1 MSTTAATISPDL
13 AGAVL
18 DIDLDAIAANFRLLR
33 ETVYPAVCAG
43 VVKADAYGCG
53 IEQVAPALWD
63 AGCRI
68 FFVAHIS
75 EGITLRAALPA
86 AEIYI
91 LSGLFPGTESTFED
105 HGLWPVLN
113 DIGQIDAW
121 SAHAKT
127 HGARTAIIHIDTG
140 MNRLGLP
147 PEEFKL
153 LLAAPDRM
161 SGIEVACFAS
171 HLASADQPDSPQ
183 NQQQL
188 DRFKNAMACLPGE
201 KASLAN
207 SSGIFLNSEYH
218 FDLARPGVAL
228 YGSNPTLH
236 RSNPMHEVVKLTAK
250 IIQLRQVEAPEAVGY
265 GATYQISGRRT
276 IATVPVGYADGYL
289 RSIGNQ
295 GYAIVA
301 DTKVPVV
308 GRVSMDLITL
318 DVTEVPINQIGVGTS
333 VTMIGG
339 GVDIDELGASGGSM
353 SYELLTSLGARYAR
367 RYHYSVKDSE

>member
-13 AGAVL
+13 AGAIL
-18 DIDLDAIAANFRLLR
+18 DIDLDAIAANYRLLR
-33 ETVYPAVCAG
+33 DAVHPAVCAG

-53 IEQVAPALWD
+53 IERVASALWD
-63 AGCRI
+63 ADCKV
-68 FFVAHIS
+68 FFVAQIS
-75 EGITLRAALPA
+75 EGITLRSVLPT

-91 LSGLFPGTESTFED
+91 LSGLFPGTESTFEHYD
-105 HGLWPVLN
+105 LWPVLN

-121 SAHAKT
+121 SAHAKS
-127 HGARTAIIHIDTG
+127 HGQRTAIIHIDTG

-147 PEEFKL
+147 PEEFEL
-153 LLAAPDRM
+153 LLTGPDRLR
-161 SGIEVACFAS
+161 GINVAYFAS
-171 HLASADQPDSPQ
+171 HLASADQHDSPQ

-188 DRFKNAMACLPGE
+188 NRFQDVMARLPGE

-207 SSGIFLNSEYH
+207 SSGIFLDNAYH

-236 RSNPMHEVVKLTAK
+236 RANPMHEVVKLTAK

-265 GATYQISGRRT
+265 GATYQVNGRRT

-308 GRVSMDLITL
+308 GRVSMDLVTL
-318 DVTEVPINQIGVGTS
+318 DVTDVPTDSIRVSTPI
-333 VTMIGG
+333 TMIGG

-367 RYHYSVKDSE
+367 RYHYSVEGSV